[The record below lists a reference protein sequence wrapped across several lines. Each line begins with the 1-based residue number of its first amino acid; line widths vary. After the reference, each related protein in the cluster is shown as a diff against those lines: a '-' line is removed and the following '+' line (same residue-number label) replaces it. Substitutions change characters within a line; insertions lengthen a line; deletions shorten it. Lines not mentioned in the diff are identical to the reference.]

1 MIDLSEFIVGLW
13 LYPAVALLFVV
24 VVAVIGFLYSLLKAF
39 MPVAGQKRK
48 PIKNSS
54 QQEKMA

>member
-1 MIDLSEFIVGLW
+1 MIDLSEIIVGLW
-13 LYPAVALLFVV
+13 FYPAVALLFVV
-24 VVAVIGFLYSLLKAF
+24 LVAVIGFLYSLVKVF

>member
-24 VVAVIGFLYSLLKAF
+24 VVAVIGFLYSLLKVF

>member
-24 VVAVIGFLYSLLKAF
+24 LVAVIWFLYSLVKVF

-48 PIKNSS
+48 PIKNRS
-54 QQEKMA
+54 QQEKIA

>member
-24 VVAVIGFLYSLLKAF
+24 VVAVIGFLYSLVKVF

-54 QQEKMA
+54 QQEKIA